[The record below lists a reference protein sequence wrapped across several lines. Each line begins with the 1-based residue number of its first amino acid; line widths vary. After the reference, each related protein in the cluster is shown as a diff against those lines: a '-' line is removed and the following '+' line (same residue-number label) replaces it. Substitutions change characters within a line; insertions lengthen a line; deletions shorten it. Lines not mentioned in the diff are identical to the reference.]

1 MKNSEN
7 AHLGMVGEGLAT
19 SFLKQN
25 GYNILMQNFHSAY
38 GEIDIV
44 AIDEYTLV
52 FVEVKTRKSNL
63 EKALSSISNAKQK
76 KIIKTAYYFLQQHP
90 EFEDYPTRFDAVAII
105 QKKDNHFKIN
115 HLKNAF
121 YPEF

>member
-7 AHLGMVGEGLAT
+7 AHLGMVGENLAV
-19 SFLKQN
+19 SFLKRN
-25 GYNILMQNFHSAY
+25 GYKILAQNYHSAY

-44 AIDEYTLV
+44 AIGTDTLI
-52 FVEVKTRKSNL
+52 FIEVKTRKSNL

-76 KIIKTAYYFLQQHP
+76 KIIKTAYCFLQQHP
-90 EFEDYPTRFDAVAII
+90 EFEDFPTRFDAVAII
-105 QKKDNHFKIN
+105 QKKDNTFKIN

>member
-7 AHLGMVGEGLAT
+7 IQLGRIGENLAVN
-19 SFLKQN
+19 FLEQN
-25 GYNILMQNFHSAY
+25 NYHILTQNYHSTY

-44 AIDEYTLV
+44 AIDNDTLI
-52 FVEVKTRKSNL
+52 FIEVKTRKSNL

-76 KIIKTAYYFLQQHP
+76 KIIKTAYHFLQQNP
-90 EFEDYPTRFDAVAII
+90 EYENFPTRFDAIAVI
-105 QKKDNHFKIN
+105 QKKDNRFKIN
-115 HLKNAF
+115 HLQNAF